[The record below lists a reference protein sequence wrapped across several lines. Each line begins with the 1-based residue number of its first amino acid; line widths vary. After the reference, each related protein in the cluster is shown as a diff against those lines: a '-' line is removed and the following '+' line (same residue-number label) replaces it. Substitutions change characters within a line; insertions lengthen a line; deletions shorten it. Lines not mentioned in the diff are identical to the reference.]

1 MCVNTEDSQN
11 FIRCNST
18 NNIKSQC
25 HYASKH
31 RNNRLLVSLL
41 SFLISN
47 KKISLEN
54 DNDVGDACCLV
65 CCWRRF
71 LLFDGVGVLHLL
83 LVSESPTKSRSKP
96 ISMPPNRKT
105 PKAKAAHDV
114 ATEAGLKKNDKG
126 EICQWSS
133 TSDDG
138 RLLRML
144 VENEN
149 IKGSMTAGDVRK
161 KYPMFNAYSYSCFN
175 SALTNVKKSYGKEVT
190 CRAKQTG
197 EGGDNGNIESHTN
210 LDDEDDDASDD
221 DSVSFAMSRLS
232 LDDDELTFD
241 TRGSAHPSGKSVTFS
256 SVCDKSVK
264 SSKKSRTRGIAKSGK
279 KNYTKGFSAALPYL
293 VDYWYDHRPLKRA
306 SVQVQML
313 SGNKTMLK
321 RVTWRVSSSQDE
333 LIVLCPVSE
342 YMGEPEKAF
351 NDHVLEDIE
360 DEDDLRKHETILKWH
375 PKSSCRRLRMN
386 TIRNG
391 SSSWNVMEFR
401 IPLKFKVSLEL
412 ASVGNND
419 PYFYGNN
426 MVTYPDGTVQL
437 HVELISDSGP
447 DGAPPAARNTATF
460 RDIPGSV
467 SFGSSSSDDASYME
481 FTVGSSPGKS
491 VSSRSVSSRKST
503 SSRSVSS
510 RKSTSSRRSTSSRK
524 STSGGSVAGKS
535 TASDITSPSAAHT
548 VKSRKTV
555 AGGGVASGTRA
566 KRKHTSSSS
575 CA

>member
-1 MCVNTEDSQN
+1 
-11 FIRCNST
+11 
-18 NNIKSQC
+18 
-25 HYASKH
+25 
-31 RNNRLLVSLL
+31 
-41 SFLISN
+41 
-47 KKISLEN
+47 
-54 DNDVGDACCLV
+54 
-65 CCWRRF
+65 
-71 LLFDGVGVLHLL
+71 
-83 LVSESPTKSRSKP
+83 
-96 ISMPPNRKT
+96 MPPNRKT

-149 IKGSMTAGDVRK
+149 IKASMTAGDVRK

-197 EGGDNGNIESHTN
+197 EGGDNGNIASHSN
-210 LDDEDDDASDD
+210 LDDEEDDDDSDD

-232 LDDDELTFD
+232 LDDDLTFD

-264 SSKKSRTRGIAKSGK
+264 SSKKNRTRGIAKSSK
-279 KNYTKGFSAALPYL
+279 KKYTKGFSAALPYL

-360 DEDDLRKHETILKWH
+360 DEDDIRKHETILKWH

-437 HVELISDSGP
+437 HVELVSDSGP

-467 SFGSSSSDDASYME
+467 SFGLSSSDDASYME

-491 VSSRSVSSRKST
+491 TT
-503 SSRSVSS
+503 S
-510 RKSTSSRRSTSSRK
+510 
-524 STSGGSVAGKS
+524 
-535 TASDITSPSAAHT
+535 DMTSPSAAHT